1 MGKREESN
9 KLAIF
14 EGEEIRRTI
23 IEGEWYY
30 SLVDIIRVLTDSNN
44 PRRYWSDLKFKLTK
58 EEGFSQ
64 LYENIVQ
71 LKLLAKDGKKVVTH
85 KNMKELNS
93 PEVQKEIAQQSM
105 REEKNLK
112 N

>member
-44 PRRYWSDLKFKLTK
+44 PRRY
-58 EEGFSQ
+58 
-64 LYENIVQ
+64 
-71 LKLLAKDGKKVVTH
+71 
-85 KNMKELNS
+85 
-93 PEVQKEIAQQSM
+93 
-105 REEKNLK
+105 
-112 N
+112 